1 MKDGS
6 STLVKFQKWLVY
18 EIDDDFDQL
27 VAAPVR
33 NLELFSPDRGLTH
46 WSYWLCSLN
55 RHAGHLHSLAECR
68 LIVGFPTVV
77 FILRHLRRLRRLGL
91 CHSFR
96 KRSTMTSH
104 RSRMLHRNCNPFSH
118 LPPLETMILHPNCT
132 RTCKSLSR
140 RFHVLRIDG
149 NSHGPEDRFHRI
161 SDNRLRSFCKLY
173 SLLIHLLIHPKFDPT
188 TIHIE
193 GIFTIH
199 GYESR

>member
-6 STLVKFQKWLVY
+6 STLIVFQKWLVY
-18 EIDDDFDQL
+18 EIDDDFDEL

-104 RSRMLHRNCNPFSH
+104 RSRTLHRNCNPFPH

-140 RFHVLRIDG
+140 RFHVPRTYG
-149 NSHGPEDRFHRI
+149 NSHGHGDPSHRTRTI
-161 SDNRLRSFCKLY
+161 VFDSSANSTHF
-173 SLLIHLLIHPKFDPT
+173 SLTSHSYLKINPAVY
-188 TIHIE
+188 TI
-193 GIFTIH
+193 GGFTS
-199 GYESR
+199 YTYQRR